1 MLLDSTISDL
11 TSEKDVPHLMPANP
25 SGSELG
31 LKPDVDFC
39 AQPKIPTR
47 NNKMTTH
54 FPSFLILELSIVYQT
69 FSAFLLNQDSQ
80 L

>member
-11 TSEKDVPHLMPANP
+11 TSENSVPHLMPANP

-39 AQPKIPTR
+39 VQPKVPTT
-47 NNKMTTH
+47 NAKMTLH
-54 FPSFLILELSIVYQT
+54 V
-69 FSAFLLNQDSQ
+69 
-80 L
+80 

>member
-1 MLLDSTISDL
+1 
-11 TSEKDVPHLMPANP
+11 
-25 SGSELG
+25 
-31 LKPDVDFC
+31 
-39 AQPKIPTR
+39 
-47 NNKMTTH
+47 MTTH